1 MSFTS
6 SIDEIAEDRLSSTEP
21 LCRRPLLE
29 LSGSASRLET
39 SPLPFIDL
47 LPARHLHD
55 TPWPMSPKH
64 VAKASDMIAT
74 TQQIQSKKRMQH
86 ARNCSL
92 SQGPSGILH
101 ALALCLHLVGM
112 CFTNYL

>member
-6 SIDEIAEDRLSSTEP
+6 SIDEIAEERLSSTEP

-39 SPLPFIDL
+39 PSLPFIDL
-47 LPARHLHD
+47 LPARHPHD
-55 TPWPMSPKH
+55 YPWPMSPKY
-64 VAKASDMIAT
+64 VAKASDMIGT
-74 TQQIQSKKRMQH
+74 TQQIQSKKRIQH

-92 SQGPSGILH
+92 SKGPSGILH
-101 ALALCLHLVGM
+101 ALALCPHLVGM
-112 CFTNYL
+112 CFTTDL

>member
-6 SIDEIAEDRLSSTEP
+6 SIDEIAEERLSSTEP

-29 LSGSASRLET
+29 LLGSASRLET
-39 SPLPFIDL
+39 PSLPFINL

-64 VAKASDMIAT
+64 AAKASDMIAT
-74 TQQIQSKKRMQH
+74 TQEIQSEKRIQH
-86 ARNCSL
+86 ARSCSL

-101 ALALCLHLVGM
+101 ALALCPHLVGK
-112 CFTNYL
+112 CFTTYL

>member
-6 SIDEIAEDRLSSTEP
+6 SIDETAEERLSSTEP

-29 LSGSASRLET
+29 LSGSASWPERF
-39 SPLPFIDL
+39 PLPFIDL

-55 TPWPMSPKH
+55 TPWPMSPTH
-64 VAKASDMIAT
+64 VVKASDTIAA
-74 TQQIQSKKRMQH
+74 TQQTQSEKEMQH

-92 SQGPSGILH
+92 SQGPSGISH
-101 ALALCLHLVGM
+101 ALVLCLHLVGM
-112 CFTNYL
+112 CFTTNL